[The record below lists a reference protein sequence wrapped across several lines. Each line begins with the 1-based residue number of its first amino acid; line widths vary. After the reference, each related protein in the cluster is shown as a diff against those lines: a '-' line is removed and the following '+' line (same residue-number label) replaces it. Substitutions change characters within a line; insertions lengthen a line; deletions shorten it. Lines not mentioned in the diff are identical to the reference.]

1 MSVDALEVRLRFA
14 PDLEHKVGDLALAGR
29 DIVFQYADSFL
40 GLNLPLSPLHLPV
53 QPGVQVYDGRGRME
67 VFGVFED
74 AMPDS
79 WGRRLVDRHFQKT
92 LGRAPGVLERFAYV
106 GERAMGALTFHPPQ
120 EDASLPDPEVDL
132 ADLAAQAWDFD
143 ADRIEEALPE
153 LRRLGGTSGGA
164 RPKVLVGLP
173 LEGKSLTQKI
183 LPGDGDLP
191 PGYAHWI
198 VKFNAQADG
207 PDAGPLEFI
216 YADMAAAAGA
226 EVPEHRLIET
236 RLGRF
241 FAVRRFDR
249 PSPGHRLHLHSA
261 AGLLHADFRTPGDEY
276 DLLFRLT
283 ESLTRD
289 YAQKKE
295 LFRRACLNVLACNRD
310 DHLKNFAFL
319 MGPDGRW
326 RLAPLFDFTFH
337 AGPNGWQ
344 TLSVSG
350 EGQHPRREHL
360 LKLADQVE
368 LRPRDAADIM
378 AQTCDAV
385 AGFGKRANRLTLS
398 KATTERVKSRLKAI
412 AGAGGSKL

>member
-1 MSVDALEVRLRFA
+1 MSVDSLEVRLRFA
-14 PDLEHKVGDLALAGR
+14 PDREYKVGELALAGR
-29 DIVFQYADSFL
+29 DFVFQYAESFS
-40 GLNLPLSPLHLPV
+40 GLNLAISPLRLPV
-53 QPGVQVYDGRGRME
+53 RSGVQVHDGQGRME

-92 LGRAPGVLERFAYV
+92 LGRLPGVLERLAYV

-120 EDASLPDPEVDL
+120 EHTPLPDKELDL
-132 ADLAAQAWDFD
+132 AGLGVQAWDFD
-143 ADRIEEALPE
+143 TDNIEDALPE

-173 LEGKSLTQKI
+173 DSVRSPKQKI

-198 VKFNAQADG
+198 VKFNTRADG
-207 PDAGPLEFI
+207 PDAGPLEFA
-216 YADMAAAAGA
+216 YAQMAMAAGA
-226 EVPEHRLIET
+226 EVPSHRLIRT
-236 RLGRF
+236 DLGRF

-249 PSPGHRLHLHSA
+249 PSPGQRLHLHSA
-261 AGLLHADFRTPGDEY
+261 AGLLHADFRTPGVEY
-276 DLLFRLT
+276 DMLFRLT

-289 YAQKKE
+289 YAQKRE

-319 MGPDGRW
+319 MDADGVW

-337 AGPNGWQ
+337 TGPNGWQ
-344 TLSVSG
+344 TLSVAG
-350 EGQHPRREHL
+350 EGQNPHREHL
-360 LKLADQVE
+360 LKLADQVDV
-368 LRPRDAADIM
+368 RSRDAMEIIT
-378 AQTCDAV
+378 QVRGAV
-385 AGFGKRANRLTLS
+385 AGFGKLARKLKLS
-398 KATTERVKSRLKAI
+398 KATTNRVTSRLQEI
-412 AGAGGSKL
+412 DV

>member
-1 MSVDALEVRLRFA
+1 MSMDSLEVRLQFA
-14 PDLEHKVGDLALAGR
+14 PDREHKVGELAMAGR
-29 DIVFQYADSFL
+29 DFVFQYAESFR
-40 GLNLPLSPLHLPV
+40 GLNLPISPLRLPV
-53 QPGVQVYDGRGRME
+53 QPGVQVYDGRGRMD

-92 LGRAPGVLERFAYV
+92 LGRPPAVLERLAYV

-120 EDASLPDPEVDL
+120 ESTPLPDKELDL
-132 ADLAAQAWDFD
+132 AGLGVQAWDFD
-143 ADRIEEALPE
+143 TDQIEDALPE

-164 RPKVLVGLP
+164 RPKVLVGLSE
-173 LEGKSLTQKI
+173 EGKSPKQKI

-198 VKFNAQADG
+198 VKFNARADG
-207 PDAGPLEFI
+207 PDAGPLEFA
-216 YADMAAAAGA
+216 YAETALAAGA
-226 EVPEHRLIET
+226 EVPEHRLIQT
-236 RLGRF
+236 GIGRF

-249 PSPGHRLHLHSA
+249 PSPGQRLHLHSA

-276 DLLFRLT
+276 DILFRLT

-289 YAQKKE
+289 YAQKRE

-319 MGPDGRW
+319 MGPDGVW

-337 AGPNGWQ
+337 TGPNGWQ
-344 TLSVSG
+344 TLSVAG
-350 EGQHPRREHL
+350 EGQNPHREHL
-360 LKLADQVE
+360 LKLADQVD
-368 LRPRDAADIM
+368 LRPRDATEIIE
-378 AQTCDAV
+378 QVRGAV
-385 AGFGKRANRLTLS
+385 ADLGKLASRLKLS
-398 KATTERVKSRLKAI
+398 KATTDRLRSRLKEIDA
-412 AGAGGSKL
+412 

>member
-1 MSVDALEVRLRFA
+1 MSTDSLEVRLRFA
-14 PDLEHKVGDLALAGR
+14 PDREHKVGTLAMSGR
-29 DIVFQYADSFL
+29 DVVFQYAESFL
-40 GLNLPLSPLHLPV
+40 GLNLALSPVHLPV
-53 QPGVQVYDGRGRME
+53 RPGVQAFDGQGRME

-92 LGRAPGVLERFAYV
+92 RGRPPEMLERLAYV

-120 EDASLPDPEVDL
+120 DTTPLPSRELDL
-132 ADLAAQAWDFD
+132 VGLGGQAWDFD
-143 ADRIEEALPE
+143 ADQIENALPD

-173 LEGKSLTQKI
+173 ENRQSPKQKI

-198 VKFNAQADG
+198 VKFNARADG
-207 PDAGPLEFI
+207 PDAGPLEFA
-216 YADMAAAAGA
+216 YAEIAGAAG
-226 EVPEHRLIET
+226 VVLPEHRLIET
-236 RLGRF
+236 KIGRF

-249 PSPGHRLHLHSA
+249 PSPGQRLHLHSA

-289 YAQKKE
+289 DAQKRE

-319 MGPDGRW
+319 MGTDGVW
-326 RLAPLFDFTFH
+326 RLAPLYDFTFH
-337 AGPNGWQ
+337 DGPNGWQ
-344 TLSVSG
+344 TLSVAG
-350 EGQHPRREHL
+350 EGKNPRRAHL
-360 LKLADQVE
+360 LNLADQVD
-368 LRPRDAADIM
+368 LRPRDAAEILD
-378 AQTCDAV
+378 QVRGAV
-385 AGFGKRANRLTLS
+385 AGFGKLATQLRLS
-398 KATTERVKSRLKAI
+398 KATKERVCSRLKEI
-412 AGAGGSKL
+412 DS

>member
-1 MSVDALEVRLRFA
+1 MSVVSLEVRLRFA
-14 PDLEHKVGDLALAGR
+14 PDREHKVGELAMAGR
-29 DIVFQYADSFL
+29 DFVFQYAESFRA
-40 GLNLPLSPLHLPV
+40 LNLAISPFRLPV
-53 QPGVQVYDGRGRME
+53 QAGVQVYDGRGRMD

-92 LGRAPGVLERFAYV
+92 LGRPPGVLERLAYV

-120 EDASLPDPEVDL
+120 EGSRLPDKELDL
-132 ADLAAQAWDFD
+132 AELGMQAWDFD
-143 ADRIEEALPE
+143 SDRIEDALPE

-173 LEGKSLTQKI
+173 EKGIAPKGKV

-191 PGYAHWI
+191 PGHAHWI
-198 VKFNAQADG
+198 VKFNARADG
-207 PDAGPLEFI
+207 PDAGPVEFA
-216 YADMAAAAGA
+216 YAEMALAAGT

-236 RLGRF
+236 GIGRF

-249 PSPGHRLHLHSA
+249 PSPGQRLHLHSA

-276 DLLFRLT
+276 DILFRLT

-289 YAQKKE
+289 YAQKRE

-319 MGPDGRW
+319 MGPDGVW

-337 AGPNGWQ
+337 TGPNGWQ
-344 TLSVSG
+344 TLSVAG
-350 EGQHPRREHL
+350 EGQSPRRQHL
-360 LKLADQVE
+360 LKLAEQVD
-368 LRPRDAADIM
+368 LRPGDAAEIVE
-378 AQTCDAV
+378 QVRGAV
-385 AGFGKRANRLTLS
+385 SGLGKLANRLKLS
-398 KATTERVKSRLKAI
+398 KATTERLRSRLKEIDA
-412 AGAGGSKL
+412 